1 MNAPMSNERLEQIQ
15 ARAAAATPGP
25 WEAWD
30 TGDPPAEDEAQSW
43 IVTPGSLHLAT
54 LYAGDPSANATFAAH
69 AREDIPALL
78 EEIDRLHEEVRGQ
91 RYVAEMLA
99 RVAEAAHRRE
109 DRVRDCLDKIRLD
122 KTPMV
127 TDEMVEH
134 AAEALYDQRYG
145 YGWDEDAWEN
155 EKDKSRELAR
165 EVLEAALGGGES

>member
-1 MNAPMSNERLEQIQ
+1 MSDERLEQIQ

-30 TGDPPAEDEAQSW
+30 TGDPPAEDEAQAW

-69 AREDIPALL
+69 AREDIPTLL
-78 EEIDRLHEEVRGQ
+78 EEIDRLHEEVSGQ
-91 RYVAEMLA
+91 RSVAEMLA

-109 DRVRDCLDKIRLD
+109 DRVRDRLNNIRV
-122 KTPMV
+122 V

-134 AAEALYDQRYG
+134 AAKAMYRQEFG
-145 YGWDEDAWEN
+145 SGWDEDATED
-155 EKDKSRELAR
+155 EKDEFWELAR
-165 EVLEAALGGGES
+165 RILEAALGGGES